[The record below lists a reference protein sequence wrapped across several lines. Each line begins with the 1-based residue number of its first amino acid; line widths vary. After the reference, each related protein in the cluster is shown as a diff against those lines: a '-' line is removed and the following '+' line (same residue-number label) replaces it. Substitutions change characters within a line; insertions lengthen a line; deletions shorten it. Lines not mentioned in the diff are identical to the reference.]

1 MHCRVEGVSL
11 SHMDFIDINFL
22 LTKRQQIQ
30 FV

>member
-11 SHMDFIDINFL
+11 SHMDFFDINFL